1 MLYDNGVNAVT
12 KSRSTYFALLLALRR
27 TRNGLSGATF
37 KNRLSAIW
45 IDDNKDHLTV
55 EKQ

>member
-1 MLYDNGVNAVT
+1 MLCFLPFGV
-12 KSRSTYFALLLALRR
+12 STRFIFATAIAKKPY
-27 TRNGLSGATF
+27 GLSGATL